1 MVINTQP
8 ITTNM
13 DNSAYIGIGSNQ
25 GDPFTNCTVAIEHIC
40 ASDKNR
46 LVKQSSYYRTE
57 PWGHLDQEDFI
68 NLAIK
73 IQTSYTV
80 LELLDFL
87 QGIER
92 KLGKNRTVQW
102 GPRTIDLDILFYNN
116 DIVTSPELTIPHPHI
131 GKRGFVLIPLEEIDP
146 HLVHPGCHKTIAQLL
161 NKLADKS
168 GVTKL
173 AKETL

>member
-1 MVINTQP
+1 
-8 ITTNM
+8 M
-13 DNSAYIGIGSNQ
+13 DNSAHIGIGSNQ
-25 GDPFTNCTVAIEHIC
+25 GDPVTNCTVAIDHIC
-40 ASDKNR
+40 ASERNR
-46 LVKQSSYYRTE
+46 LLQQSSYYRTE
-57 PWGHLDQEDFI
+57 PWGHRDQDDFI

-92 KLGKNRTVQW
+92 ELGKNRTVQW

-116 DIVTSPELTIPHPHI
+116 DNFTSSELTIPHPHI

-146 HLVHPGCHKTIAQLL
+146 HLVHPVYHKTITQLL
-161 NKLADKS
+161 HNLDDRS

-173 AKETL
+173 DKERL